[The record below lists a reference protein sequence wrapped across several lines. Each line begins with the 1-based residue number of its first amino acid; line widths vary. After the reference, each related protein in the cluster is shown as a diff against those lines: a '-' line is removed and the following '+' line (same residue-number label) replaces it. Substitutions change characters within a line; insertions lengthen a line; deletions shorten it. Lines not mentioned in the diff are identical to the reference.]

1 MATIFSKTET
11 EKQQQKLAN
20 INDDLVKTKIVID
33 SKTIDRKSVV

>member
-20 INDDLVKTKIVID
+20 INDDLVKTKIVYKI
-33 SKTIDRKSVV
+33 STKE